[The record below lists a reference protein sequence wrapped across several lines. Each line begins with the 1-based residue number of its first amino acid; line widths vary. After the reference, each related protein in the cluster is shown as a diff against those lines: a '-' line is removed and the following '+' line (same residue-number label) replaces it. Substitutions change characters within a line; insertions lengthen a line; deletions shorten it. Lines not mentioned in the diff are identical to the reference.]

1 MSTFL
6 SSQERQVLATE
17 DSSELTASL
26 KVSFYPSTDDYAY
39 IAQKV
44 NSTYKFPSRAQ
55 YALQAFLLL
64 NMIGLP
70 AVLWY
75 FDQLLAGL
83 AAFVISSLFA
93 ILFLP
98 AILRLDY
105 RHYFSSLFGD
115 IENEL
120 AEVELTDEGI
130 WCRHSESSSF
140 NSWKKIKRLEEHKQS
155 IFFFFDHNGIAVAKS
170 GFAYD
175 DEKNRFLT
183 FAKQHVKDFTTV

>member
-6 SSQERQVLATE
+6 ESQQQQVPEVLEPRELAT
-17 DSSELTASL
+17 SL

-44 NSTYKFPSRAQ
+44 NSAYKFPARAQ
-55 YALQAFLLL
+55 YALNAFLLL

-83 AAFVISSLFA
+83 AAFIISSLFA
-93 ILFLP
+93 IVFLP
-98 AILRLDY
+98 AILQLDY
-105 RHYFSSLFGD
+105 RQYFSSLFGD

-120 AEVELTDEGI
+120 AEVELTNEGI

>member
-6 SSQERQVLATE
+6 ESQQQQVPEVLEPRELA
-17 DSSELTASL
+17 ASL

-39 IAQKV
+39 IAQRV
-44 NSTYKFPSRAQ
+44 NSAYKFPARAQ
-55 YALQAFLLL
+55 YALNAFLLL

-83 AAFVISSLFA
+83 AAFIISSLFA
-93 ILFLP
+93 IVFLP

-105 RHYFSSLFGD
+105 RQYFSSLFGD

>member
-6 SSQERQVLATE
+6 ESQQQQVPEVLEPRELAT
-17 DSSELTASL
+17 SL

-44 NSTYKFPSRAQ
+44 NSAYKFPARAQ
-55 YALQAFLLL
+55 YALNAFLLL

-83 AAFVISSLFA
+83 AAFIISSLFA
-93 ILFLP
+93 TVFLP

-105 RHYFSSLFGD
+105 RQYFSSLFGD

-120 AEVELTDEGI
+120 AEVELTNEGI